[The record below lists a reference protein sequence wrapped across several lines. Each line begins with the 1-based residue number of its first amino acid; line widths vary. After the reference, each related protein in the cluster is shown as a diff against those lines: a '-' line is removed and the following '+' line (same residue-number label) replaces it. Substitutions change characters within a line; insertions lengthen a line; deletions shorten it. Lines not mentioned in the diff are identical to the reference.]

1 MQRIHILRRS
11 ETYRFVQA
19 TFLVAVVFFADAASL
34 AADTIVNWTGGRI
47 GDWTAATNWTPQV
60 IPNNIG
66 AQTFDVRIDQYDTN
80 DFQQVR
86 LGNEDIEISR
96 LDLRGIVFKPN
107 WLFRIRNFFQLRAGG
122 IGGGGLTEV
131 VGDAEFSGPEKKSLG
146 SPTHLYGNSR
156 WTGGD
161 LNFGLVH
168 NHQGAI
174 FDVETPGELAWID
187 SLFLNEGVLRLRSA
201 GRPIIVALVTNTPT
215 GVIDVETGN
224 PFFYYKVEGSGIFR
238 TRPGS
243 KPLVGMITLAGMK
256 FENAGELNLRSVE
269 VKTDTEILG
278 RVVLTNMSSSGIS
291 GPANLTVDNLIWQGG
306 MIGGG
311 GVLIVSPGGTAEAT
325 PNSGE
330 GHFLTR
336 PLSNRGLF
344 RFHDGTRGFGGY
356 RPTNETTGQ
365 IILDAGSTF
374 EAQGMVNHGVITKD
388 LTSGTSDLST
398 SLDGIQNSGVIRASA
413 GTLNIDSDIFGG
425 ELEATAGGRIS
436 VLGDVAGIHAKGA
449 GHVEFEGKFSGSFD
463 TNVTVTLRS
472 VQMTIPQQ
480 HRIRNLTLGRFHLWF
495 NEGGTVEALEHL
507 TLDTGIIHNG
517 VVCALS
523 NATVAINPLFGTSKT
538 EVMTLR
544 RALLETHGATTW
556 RLGTIEV
563 GFNSRFEN
571 LGMIQPIG
579 SGRLSV
585 VDDGRF
591 ENVGPWT
598 FAKSASNATL
608 RLSPTA
614 AQISTDGSAMAAPSE
629 PSGLAIAGPF
639 SMTTNG
645 LALTNASMRLTS
657 AFATNSNLR
666 LVDSR
671 LELAKDLVANQSV
684 LHLTRSRVVVG
695 GEILEHPILKG
706 DGVIEG
712 YLRSV
717 FLTLA
722 LDTTNRV
729 ELIGR
734 YGVYGELNIPV
745 EITRTNSQTR
755 APLLIVNGPT
765 RFSGVLNLD
774 LQFDR
779 VGRLPTAMPSLITL
793 MECSDTIDGQFYNAP
808 CGFWATSAD
817 GQYRFRA
824 FYGTNSPYG
833 ANKLI
838 VTDIVNP
845 YDAWAAG
852 RFSPD
857 ELERPEISG
866 FAADPDGNG
875 YSNAAEYAFRIVD
888 GVGAPAI
895 HTFPTTGV
903 AILTAS
909 IVKGTEAFLP
919 RVAFSTNLVTWTEFT
934 PGGAAEPFYLERSA
948 DFDDF
953 QTFWYRLDDAPAE
966 MFLRS
971 SVRLPVFAP

>member
-1 MQRIHILRRS
+1 MQTVQILRHG
-11 ETYRFVQA
+11 EIYRFVQA
-19 TFLVAVVFFADAASL
+19 TFLAAVIFFAGAASR

-47 GDWTAATNWTPQV
+47 GDWTASTNWTPQV

-122 IGGGGLTEV
+122 IGGGALTEV
-131 VGDAEFSGPEKKSLG
+131 LGDAEFSGPEKKGLG

-161 LNFGLVH
+161 LQYGLLH

-174 FDVETPGELAWID
+174 FNVETPGELAWID
-187 SLFLNEGVLRLRSA
+187 SVFLNEGVLRLRSA
-201 GRPIIVALVTNTPT
+201 GRPIIVSLVTNTPT

-238 TRPGS
+238 TQPTA
-243 KPLVGMITLAGMK
+243 KPVVGLLVLAGMK
-256 FENAGELNLRSVE
+256 FENAGELNLKSVE

-291 GPANLTVDNLIWQGG
+291 GAGNLTVDNLIWQGG

-311 GVLIVSPGGTAEAT
+311 GGLIVSPAGTAEAT
-325 PNSGE
+325 FNAGE
-330 GHFLTR
+330 GHFLAR

-344 RFHDGTRGFGGY
+344 RFHGGTRGFGGY

-365 IILDAGSTF
+365 FVLDAGSTF

-388 LTSGTSDLST
+388 MSSGTSDLST

-449 GHVEFEGKFSGSFD
+449 GAVEFEGKFSGSFD

-472 VQMTIPQQ
+472 VQMTAAQQ

-495 NEGGTVEALEHL
+495 NEGGTVEALEEL
-507 TLDTGIIHNG
+507 TLDTSIIHNG
-517 VVCALS
+517 IVRALS
-523 NATVAINPLFGTSKT
+523 NATVAIAPLPGTGKT

-544 RALLETHGATTW
+544 RALLETHGATVW
-556 RLGTIEV
+556 RYGTIEV

-571 LGMIQPIG
+571 SGTIQPIG

-585 VDDGRF
+585 IDDGRF
-591 ENVGPWT
+591 ENVGPWI

-614 AQISTDGSAMAAPSE
+614 AQISTDGSATSAPSE
-629 PSGLAIAGPF
+629 PSGLAIAGQF
-639 SMTTNG
+639 ALTTNG
-645 LALTNASMRLTS
+645 VALTNVTMLLTS

-671 LELAKDLVANQSV
+671 LELAKDLVANKSV
-684 LHLTRSRVVVG
+684 LHLTRGRVVVG
-695 GEILEHPILKG
+695 GEILEHPIFKG
-706 DGVIEG
+706 EGVIEG
-712 YLRSV
+712 HLRSV

-722 LDTTNRV
+722 LDATNHV

-745 EITRTNSQTR
+745 EINRTTSQTR
-755 APLLIVNGPT
+755 APRLIVNGPT
-765 RFSGVLNLD
+765 RFSGALKLD
-774 LQFDR
+774 PQFDSP
-779 VGRLPTAMPSLITL
+779 GRLPTAMPSLITL
-793 MECSDTIDGQFYNAP
+793 IECSNTIEGQFYNAP
-808 CGFWATSAD
+808 CGAWATSAD

-852 RFSPD
+852 RFTPD
-857 ELERPEISG
+857 EIARPEISG

-875 YSNAAEYAFRIVD
+875 YSNAAEYAFRMVD
-888 GVGAPAI
+888 GIGAPAI
-895 HTFPTTGV
+895 HTFPTSGV

-909 IVKGTEAFLP
+909 VVKGTEAFMP
-919 RVAFSTNLVTWTEFT
+919 RVGFSTNLVTWTEFT
-934 PGGAAEPFYLERSA
+934 PGGDAEPFYLERIA
-948 DFDDF
+948 DFNDF
-953 QTFWYRLDDAPAE
+953 QTFWYRLDDAPPE

-971 SVRLPVFAP
+971 SVRLPAFAP